1 MDIYFNEKRAVKIFC
16 VLDESYRGNRGPFL
30 PIIGDSILPPLAKSR
45 KKIIDAAR

>member
-1 MDIYFNEKRAVKIFC
+1 
-16 VLDESYRGNRGPFL
+16 L